1 MVASTYTI
9 LATESTEVRVDPLDT
24 VESNPVIDV
33 SKMEETK
40 KFIEN
45 IKGGNKYKV
54 LIKERKLLL
63 KFGETVG

>member
-33 SKMEETK
+33 SKMEETRK
-40 KFIEN
+40 LIEN
-45 IKGGNKYKV
+45 IKGGN
-54 LIKERKLLL
+54 
-63 KFGETVG
+63 